1 MSAPSPAVLQ
11 ALRQQLA
18 APLARRPVL
27 PFGDARID
35 RHLPGGGLPIGQLHE
50 IGAEG
55 IEAET
60 GAVAGGFAAVLAGA
74 LARHDAQQRV
84 VLWIAPCC
92 DLYAPGLLP
101 YGLDPG
107 RLIVVQTRTDAETL
121 QAMETALRS
130 GAASVVL
137 GETGKLTRLAARRL
151 QLASLQHHTTSLLLR
166 RWPHGRTATQAD
178 ALAAVTRWH
187 VGHGKEGQG
196 RCPWTPSRESML
208 RTTGASAPSGV
219 QGRSPWPSFPSW
231 RVDLLHAR
239 GGRGGTW
246 IMEVADAPDPLRV
259 VAVLGDH
266 APAPHLRR
274 AAG

>member
-18 APLARRPVL
+18 APIAQRPVL
-27 PFGDARID
+27 PFGDPRID
-35 RHLPGGGLPIGQLHE
+35 HHLPGGGLPVGQLHE

-55 IEAET
+55 IQAET

-101 YGLDPG
+101 YGLDPA
-107 RLIVVQTRTDAETL
+107 RLIVVQTRTDDETL

-178 ALAAVTRWH
+178 TPAATTRWR
-187 VGHGKEGQG
+187 VAGVPAGKGKEQEDQGQ
-196 RCPWTPSRESML
+196 
-208 RTTGASAPSGV
+208 
-219 QGRSPWPSFPSW
+219 SPWPSCSCPSRW
-231 RVDLLHAR
+231 RLDLLHAR

-274 AAG
+274 ATR